1 MLQKIRRF
9 ARPHLARA
17 CATIAR
23 FKRDE
28 AGSYLVVTALLLP
41 ALIGVV
47 GLGTEGGLWYMRHN
61 KMQSAADSAAISAA
75 TEYYLQRKPETLAV
89 QARAVTATY
98 GFTHGAQGV
107 VVTVNRPPTS
117 GPYAT
122 DAKAVEVS
130 VREPQTRLLSVLFDR
145 GPLTIT
151 ARAVAVGIGGK
162 GCVISLDPSA
172 SGATTVQG
180 TAAVELTG
188 CSLYDNSGSA
198 SALTVGGSGTLKA
211 ESVSLVGSV
220 ANTSGITTTDGIATG
235 QPAASDPYADASFG
249 SFTGCDKTNF
259 VAKTPVTI
267 NPGVYCDGISVN
279 AGATLTLNPGI
290 YYLDQG
296 SLSVNG
302 GATLTGVGVTLVFT
316 SSNGHNYASASING
330 GANVNLVAPTT
341 GPTAGIVIF
350 GDRSMTVDTSFK
362 LNGGSTELFGG
373 AIYVPKGAVSF
384 AGGAASTNG
393 CLQLVANKITFVG
406 NANFSINCEGYGTRP
421 IASALAKL
429 TE

>member
-1 MLQKIRRF
+1 MLQKIRSF
-9 ARPHLARA
+9 TQPHIERA
-17 CATIAR
+17 GATIAR
-23 FKRDE
+23 FRNDE

-47 GLGTEGGLWYMRHN
+47 GLGTEGGLWYLRHG
-61 KMQSAADSAAISAA
+61 KMQGAADAAAVSAA
-75 TEYYLQRKPETLAV
+75 TEYYLQRKAETLAV
-89 QARAVTATY
+89 QARAVTAAN

-117 GPYAT
+117 GPYAA
-122 DAKAVEVS
+122 DQKAVEVS
-130 VREPQTRLLSVLFDR
+130 VREPQTRLFSVLFDR
-145 GPLTIT
+145 GPLNIT
-151 ARAVAVGIGGK
+151 ARAVAVGMGGK

-172 SGATTVQG
+172 SGATTLQG
-180 TAAVELTG
+180 TSAVELTG
-188 CSLYDNSGSA
+188 CSLYDNSSSA

-211 ESVSLVGSV
+211 ESISLVGGV
-220 ANTSGITTTDGIATG
+220 TNTAGITTTDGIATG

-249 SFTGCDKTNF
+249 GFTGCDKTNLA
-259 VAKTPVTI
+259 VKDAMTI
-267 NPGVYCDGISVN
+267 NPGVYCNGISVN

-316 SSNGHNYASASING
+316 SSSGHNYASASING

-350 GDRSMTVDTSFK
+350 GDRNMTVDTSFK
-362 LNGGSTELFGG
+362 LNGRSTELFGG
-373 AIYVPKGAVSF
+373 AIYVPKGEVSF

-406 NANFSINCEGYGTRP
+406 NANFAINCEGYGTRP
-421 IASALAKL
+421 IASSLARL